1 MFRSNSAPTIL
12 IVRPDRI
19 GDVVLST
26 GFPRELKK
34 HFPGCKVGVLVRD
47 YTKELFLNN
56 PYVDYVLSKD
66 DLLRENKLNFSSI
79 LKLRKLRF
87 DISLTLLPEEKLNYL
102 LFFAGIRLR
111 IGVGHKFYQFITNV
125 KSVYRRKYKPLR
137 HEADFCADTLRKIG
151 ISEPDITPEIFLS
164 DKENEYIGERKKEI
178 SGGKK
183 IIGVHITSGGSAPN
197 WKADQYYELI
207 TKLLDDGRFTVVVTD
222 NNLPDNFP
230 FDENVLT
237 PNVGISLSESIK
249 NFALP
254 DLFVSASTGP
264 MHICG
269 ALNVETVS
277 LFCPLPACS
286 PKLWGPLG
294 NKANNILPKKKYCE
308 NQCPGDPKV
317 CDFSGDGGIDVK
329 QIYNTIVEKSFG

>member
-1 MFRSNSAPTIL
+1 MFRGNAAPSIL

-34 HFPGCKVGVLVRD
+34 HFPGCKVGVFVRD

-56 PYVDYVLSKD
+56 PHVDYILSKD
-66 DLLRENKLNFSSI
+66 DLIPGDKLSFKSI
-79 LKLRKLRF
+79 MKLRKLRF

-151 ISEPDITPEIFLS
+151 ISEPDFTPEIYLS
-164 DKENEYIGERKKEI
+164 DIDKKYVDEQKPKLSAGKRLIGI
-178 SGGKK
+178 
-183 IIGVHITSGGSAPN
+183 HITSGGSAPN
-197 WKADQYYELI
+197 WKVDEYYALI
-207 TKLLDDGRFTVVVTD
+207 EKLLTDERFAIMVTD
-222 NNLPDNFP
+222 NKLPDNFP
-230 FDENVLT
+230 FNGEVIT
-237 PNVGISLSESIK
+237 PNVGLKLSESIK

-254 DLFVSASTGP
+254 DLFLSASTGP
-264 MHICG
+264 AHICG
-269 ALNVETVS
+269 ALGVETVS

-286 PKLWGPLG
+286 PKLWSPLG
-294 NKANNILPKKKYCE
+294 NNSNNILPTKGYCE
-308 NQCPGDPKV
+308 EKCPGDPKV
-317 CDFSGDGGIDVK
+317 CDFSGEGGIDSR
-329 QIYNTIVEKSFG
+329 QIFEVILEKSFG